1 MANKSK
7 KKRFNYNDE
16 KPVTFNDLVE
26 ARKQEMAK
34 DILPGFFTIVRD
46 PITGREQKVYSPSVW
61 KKYTTFRMDGVE
73 SE

>member
-16 KPVTFNDLVE
+16 KPITFNDLVE
-26 ARKQEMAK
+26 ARKQEMLS
-34 DILPGFFTIVRD
+34 ILPGFYSIVRD

-61 KKYTTFRMDGVE
+61 KKYATFRMDGVE